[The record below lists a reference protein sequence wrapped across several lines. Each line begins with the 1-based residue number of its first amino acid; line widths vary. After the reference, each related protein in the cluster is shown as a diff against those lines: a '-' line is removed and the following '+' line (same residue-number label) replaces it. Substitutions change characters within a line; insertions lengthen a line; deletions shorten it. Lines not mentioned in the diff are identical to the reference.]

1 MEYYKIG
8 FHFLRLLKCNYFAVL
23 SSLSE
28 SVAGLLSL
36 AVTPTVNSDVQW
48 GHLVAL
54 YFISVKQYGQTFV
67 SGSTGATGASS
78 FLCDIVAMVEKP
90 I

>member
-36 AVTPTVNSDVQW
+36 AVTPTVNSDVQ
-48 GHLVAL
+48 
-54 YFISVKQYGQTFV
+54 
-67 SGSTGATGASS
+67 
-78 FLCDIVAMVEKP
+78 
-90 I
+90 

>member
-8 FHFLRLLKCNYFAVL
+8 FHFFHLLKCNYFAVL

-28 SVAGLLSL
+28 PVACLLSL
-36 AVTPTVNSDVQW
+36 AVMPTVNSDVQW

-78 FLCDIVAMVEKP
+78 FLCFFNLP
-90 I
+90 FCQ

>member
-8 FHFLRLLKCNYFAVL
+8 FHFFHLLKCSYFAVL
-23 SSLSE
+23 SSLSK
-28 SVAGLLSL
+28 SVDGLLSL

-54 YFISVKQYGQTFV
+54 YFRSEEPHVWTPVTDV
-67 SGSTGATGASS
+67 SRMPSS
-78 FLCDIVAMVEKP
+78 AWKKKKYNTINS
-90 I
+90 